1 MLTVKNT
8 LKYGH
13 KDAEGKVHKDFEMRV
28 PTLED
33 VEWATENAPEGAGTM
48 RMSRY
53 IWSRTLIRLGGLSP
67 EAITPELLAGLHYA
81 EYSIL
86 DDAEKELA
94 GKLAP
99 ASAA

>member
-1 MLTVKNT
+1 MITVKGT
-8 LKYGH
+8 LKYGYTDESGSTH
-13 KDAEGKVHKDFEMRV
+13 AEFEMRV
-28 PTLED
+28 PTLAD
-33 VEWATENAPEGAGTM
+33 LEWAVENAPEGASPA
-48 RMSRY
+48 RLNRY
-53 IWSRTLIRLGGLSP
+53 IWSRTLMTLGALDP
-67 EAITPELLAGLHYA
+67 EAITPGLLAGLHYA